1 MSNFRVLSEFIATQS
16 KPPAIAVEANIGP
29 RRTPKREIE
38 PQQLPVFQFGIS
50 YKLSK

>member
-29 RRTPKREIE
+29 RRTPKKGNRTPAATGVPIWN
-38 PQQLPVFQFGIS
+38 QL
-50 YKLSK
+50 